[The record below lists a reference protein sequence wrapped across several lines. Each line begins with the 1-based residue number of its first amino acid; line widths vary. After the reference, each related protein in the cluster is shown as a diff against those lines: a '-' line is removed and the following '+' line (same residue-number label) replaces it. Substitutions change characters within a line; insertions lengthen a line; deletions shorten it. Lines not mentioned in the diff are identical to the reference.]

1 MKLDIHIYI
10 LQLDEV
16 RSVLD
21 MGLQWKTCINQV
33 WMCMIHIYIYHISI
47 WLESVRWLTVI
58 LINIE
63 ATNIAGCPEKRL
75 GRLYEA
81 TNRANTE
88 VGKIPT
94 DSLVGSCFT

>member
-1 MKLDIHIYI
+1 M
-10 LQLDEV
+10 E
-16 RSVLD
+16 D
-21 MGLQWKTCINQV
+21 MYKPSMDVYDTY
-33 WMCMIHIYIYHISI
+33 IYIYHISI

-94 DSLVGSCFT
+94 DSLVGS